1 MEATSF
7 FELVASDVRRTSAF
21 DGFESVSLHT
31 NKKDQLLAGLFCWCS
46 WAIHIRTI
54 VTER

>member
-7 FELVASDVRRTSAF
+7 FELVAADVRRTSAF

-31 NKKDQLLAGLFCWCS
+31 NKKDQLLAGLFC
-46 WAIHIRTI
+46 
-54 VTER
+54 